1 MKKYP
6 KVVLVLGEVKAIH
19 IDDAII
25 DHTTK
30 RLIPK
35 KYSPI
40 ARLYGDYY
48 AWSEE
53 INRLG
58 MKAGDIEP

>member
-1 MKKYP
+1 M
-6 KVVLVLGEVKAIH
+6 LGEVKAIH